1 MTRNEAIRKL
11 KMCGSL
17 EANKALDML
26 EALGLIKFD
35 QEVTAF
41 MIIKRNLEL
50 YEGAERQANRIYN
63 DLIETG
69 FLKCR

>member
-41 MIIKRNLEL
+41 MVIKRNLEF